1 MPDTTP
7 RFRNE
12 SLANGAKTA
21 APAAGA
27 ALATITTPPAG
38 YYQVDI
44 WAGLSGTV
52 AAVDASN
59 FQLQKNSTVV
69 AVLAVSGNGTG
80 ASASNTANGPYQFFV
95 NLDGATTLTVNATA
109 TSTASSV
116 YHCTMVATKLN

>member
-1 MPDTTP
+1 MPDSSS

-21 APAAGA
+21 APGLGA
-27 ALATITTPPAG
+27 ALASITTPPAG

-59 FQLQKNSTVV
+59 FEYRKGSTVI

-80 ASASNTANGPYQFFV
+80 ASASNTANGPFTFFT
-95 NLDGATTLTVNATA
+95 NLDGVTTISVNATA
-109 TSTASSV
+109 ASTASSV
-116 YHCTMVATKLN
+116 YHCTMIATKVN